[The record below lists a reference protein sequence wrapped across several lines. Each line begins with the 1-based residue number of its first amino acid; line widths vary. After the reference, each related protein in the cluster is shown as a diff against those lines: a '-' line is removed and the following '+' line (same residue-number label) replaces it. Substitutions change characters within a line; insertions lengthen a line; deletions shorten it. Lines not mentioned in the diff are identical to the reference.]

1 MAGTLTHRQTEKAR
15 DLIKTE
21 RIVQELIRYIKNER
35 KMEAG
40 QVRAC
45 QILLDRTMPCL
56 VAQSFSTDDQKAL
69 PMLTIVKPDDAAAA

>member
-1 MAGTLTHRQTEKAR
+1 MAGSLTHRQTDKAR

-21 RIVQELIRYIKNER
+21 RIVQELQRYIDGER

-45 QILLDRTMPCL
+45 GLLLDRTMPCL
-56 VAQSFSTDDQKAL
+56 SATEFIADDGAML
-69 PMLTIVKPDDAAAA
+69 PILKIVRNAAS

>member
-1 MAGTLTHRQTEKAR
+1 MAGSLTHRQTEKAR

-21 RIVQELIRYIKNER
+21 RIVQELIRYIKYER

-56 VAQSFSTDDQKAL
+56 TATAISA
-69 PMLTIVKPDDAAAA
+69 DDAAMLPILKIVRNAAS

>member
-1 MAGTLTHRQTEKAR
+1 MAETLTFRQQDKVRAI
-15 DLIKTE
+15 IKTR
-21 RIVQELIRYIKNER
+21 RIVEELQKYINSER

-56 VAQSFSTDDQKAL
+56 TATAVSADDPALL

>member
-1 MAGTLTHRQTEKAR
+1 MAGSLTHRQTEKAR
-15 DLIKTE
+15 ELIKSE
-21 RIVQELIRYIKNER
+21 RIVQELIRYVKGER

-56 VAQSFSTDDQKAL
+56 SATTLSGDVAETL
-69 PMLTIVKPDDAAAA
+69 PILKIVRNAPA

>member
-1 MAGTLTHRQTEKAR
+1 MAGSLTHRQTEKAR

-21 RIVQELIRYIKNER
+21 RIVQELIRYVKNER

-56 VAQSFSTDDQKAL
+56 TATTLSGEVIESL
-69 PMLTIVKPDDAAAA
+69 PILKIVRDAAS

>member
-1 MAGTLTHRQTEKAR
+1 MAGSLTHRQTDKAR

-21 RIVQELIRYIKNER
+21 RIVQELLRYIKNER

-56 VAQSFSTDDQKAL
+56 TATEITADDVAAL
-69 PMLTIVKPDDAAAA
+69 PILKIVRDAAS